1 MNNLLA
7 LILFSALSLASQ
19 ELAAAALCA
28 YRDGTF
34 AKALGDV
41 KLTLINKRRNHLC

>member
-19 ELAAAALCA
+19 ALDAEDLCA

-34 AKALGDV
+34 AKALADV
-41 KLTLINKRRNHLC
+41 KLTLINKRRNHLF